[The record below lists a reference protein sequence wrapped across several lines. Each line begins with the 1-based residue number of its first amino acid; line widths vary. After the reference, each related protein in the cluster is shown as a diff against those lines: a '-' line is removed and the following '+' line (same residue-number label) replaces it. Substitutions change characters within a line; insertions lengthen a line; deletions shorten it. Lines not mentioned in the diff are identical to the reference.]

1 MLKYVETKNA
11 PANPHLEFLS
21 KTCYTRTRC
30 EMDYIQGGTKLC

>member
-11 PANPHLEFLS
+11 PAAI